1 MSTTRTTS
9 DGPEHGSAPGASS
22 RVPYTVI
29 GGPRWDR
36 VRKYPYNI
44 TLLVLSRGDRLFRAD
59 LLSDLLS
66 QERGE
71 VVWVEGHEPS
81 ADVESLARDH
91 PDVRFLLLKAPTT
104 AGERINI
111 GMAEARSPFVLCFWS
126 DMRPARLAA
135 GQMESLEKSAAVC
148 TVPLSRNAR
157 LHAIP
162 TWQSPVWKRRRLSVA
177 YRIPRN
183 DGEVTLFPFDFCGIY
198 NTERFLRTGG
208 FDPSLSNPYWQKLDF
223 GFRCFLW
230 GERMVG
236 TTQLALTYTTA
247 PPTDDSTPDQSYKL
261 FFLKNMAVRLRR
273 EMGTLPAW
281 FILDY
286 LVHSDASPLY
296 SLREFRAVRDWVRI
310 HRFRFRRDPRELIQ
324 RWEDIG

>member
-1 MSTTRTTS
+1 MSTTRIIS
-9 DGPEHGSAPGASS
+9 DSPSGPARGASS

-36 VRKYPYNI
+36 IRKYPYEM
-44 TLLVLSRGDRLFRAD
+44 TLLVMSRGDRLFRGD

-66 QERGE
+66 RERGE

-81 ADVESLARDH
+81 ADVETLAREH
-91 PDVRFLLLKAPTT
+91 PEVRFLLLKAPTT

-111 GMAEARSPFVLCFWS
+111 GIAEARSPFVLCFWS
-126 DMRPARLAA
+126 DMRPARLPT
-135 GQMESLEKSAAVC
+135 GLSETLEKSAAVC

-157 LHAIP
+157 LQPIP
-162 TWQSPVWKRRRLSVA
+162 SWQSPLWKKRRLSIA
-177 YRIPRN
+177 YHIPRK
-183 DGEVTLFPFDFCGIY
+183 DAEVTLFPFDYCGIY

-230 GERMVG
+230 GERMLG
-236 TTQLALTYTTA
+236 STQLSFTYTVA

-261 FFLKNMAVRLRR
+261 FFLKNMAVRLRH
-273 EMGTLPAW
+273 EMGVLPAW
-281 FILDY
+281 FIIDY
-286 LVHSDASPLY
+286 MVHSDASPLY
-296 SLREFRAVRDWVRI
+296 SLREFALVRDWVHT
-310 HRFRFRRDPRELIQ
+310 HRFRFRRDPRDLIQ
-324 RWEDIG
+324 RWEEGG